1 MKYKKLKPI
10 RADRNIESKIKD
22 QIIEVLKKE
31 IYLPL
36 ILEIGMKD
44 VKLENSMDD
53 LLKAI
58 RSGQLSYVRGR
69 FSGKLNATLSRE
81 LRRIGA
87 EWNRSHGSWSIPQS
101 KLPVEIKNAIAVSK
115 SKFMETVSKVDKK
128 LQSLKPEKIAEKIS
142 LKEAFDTSLYE
153 FDQKFTE
160 SLKAIAVQPKLSKK
174 QIDII
179 SEQYTENMRLYIRDF
194 VDEEVI
200 KLREEVEAN
209 VMAGMRYENLIETI
223 QKSYGVSQNKAK
235 FLARQES
242 NLLLA
247 KFKEV
252 RYKDAGIEKYEWRC
266 VAGSAN
272 HPVRDS
278 HEKLNGEIFSWD
290 NPPITTELGRP
301 VRRNHPGEDYNCRCV
316 AVPVL
321 EFE

>member
-1 MKYKKLKPI
+1 MKLKTLKPI
-10 RADRNIESKIKD
+10 RADRKIESKIKD
-22 QIIEVLKKE
+22 KIIEVLKHE

-36 ILEIGMKD
+36 ILEVGIKNT
-44 VKLENSMDD
+44 KLENSMDD

-69 FSGKLNATLSRE
+69 FTGKYNSTLSRE

-87 EWNRSHGSWSIPQS
+87 EWNRSQGSWSIPQS
-101 KLPVEIKNAIAVSK
+101 KLPIEIKNAIAVSK

-128 LQSLKPEKIAEKIS
+128 LQSLQPEKIAEKIS

-153 FDQKFTE
+153 FDEKFID
-160 SLKAIAVQPKLSKK
+160 SLKAITVQPKLSKK
-174 QIDII
+174 QIDTI
-179 SEQYTENMRLYIRDF
+179 SEEYSENMKLYIRDF
-194 VDEEVI
+194 VDEEVK
-200 KLREEVEAN
+200 KLRKEVEAN
-209 VMAGMRYENLIETI
+209 VMAGMRYENLVDTI

-242 NLLLA
+242 NLLVA
-247 KFKEV
+247 KFREV
-252 RYKDAGIEKYEWRC
+252 RYREVGLEKYEWRC
-266 VAGSAN
+266 VAGSAE

-278 HEKLNGEIFSWD
+278 HLALDGKIFSWD
-290 NPPITTELGRP
+290 NPPVTTMPGKP
-301 VRRNHPGEDYNCRCV
+301 QRRNHPGEDYNCRCL